1 MNQDIVMYVVGL
13 IVVSAVGY
21 VTKIAVDYLNHKK
34 LVNVADIVVGSV
46 EQLWKDHSGA
56 EKFKIA
62 EGKLVSWLTERH
74 IKVTDEQL
82 QDIIEASVKKMNDV
96 IKDNK

>member
-1 MNQDIVMYVVGL
+1 MNENIVLYVVGL
-13 IVVSAVGY
+13 IIVSLVGY
-21 VTKIAVDYLNHKK
+21 LTKVVVDYLNHKK
-34 LVNVADIVVGSV
+34 LVNVADIVVSSV

-62 EGKLVSWLTERH
+62 EGKLVSWLVSRH
-74 IKVTDEQL
+74 IKVTDAEL

-96 IKDNK
+96 IKANK